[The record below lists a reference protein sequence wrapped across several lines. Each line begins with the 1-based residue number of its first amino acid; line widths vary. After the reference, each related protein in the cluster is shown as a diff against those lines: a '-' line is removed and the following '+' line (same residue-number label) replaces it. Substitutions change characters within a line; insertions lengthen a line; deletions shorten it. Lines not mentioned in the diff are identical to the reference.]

1 LGALLLKTFLIQR
14 DKLEIFNKNLM
25 FTIEIKGT
33 VREKIAQVLFKRSS
47 HPIVHPIF
55 VPSAKNN

>member
-1 LGALLLKTFLIQR
+1 
-14 DKLEIFNKNLM
+14 M